1 MKLRQYAEKC
11 ILTLLYDIK
20 CIKKQTMKE
29 LEELGTR
36 VRTQRV
42 AQGLKQQQL
51 AAKAAVSTRVIHS
64 LENGRS
70 VTVESL
76 ARVLQALGFR
86 EALTNLLPAP
96 VPSPIQLQKLAG
108 KERRR
113 VR

>member
-1 MKLRQYAEKC
+1 MRE
-11 ILTLLYDIK
+11 I
-20 CIKKQTMKE
+20 
-29 LEELGTR
+29 EELGIR
-36 VRTQRV
+36 VRHQRV
-42 AQGLKQQQL
+42 ALGLKQQEL
-51 AAKAAVSTRVIHS
+51 AAKAAVSVQVLTA

-76 ARVLQALGFR
+76 ARVLRGLGFP

-96 VPSPIQLQKLAG
+96 VPSPIALQKLAG